1 MTTLTTAGVRA
12 YFDDDVR
19 RGRRLLPDRATA
31 SGLGTFVKYCCAT
44 TLMAE
49 DGVARVLDVGCS
61 VGSIEAL
68 FHLRHPDRAL
78 EVAVDGIDISP
89 EAIRHAASLDL
100 PRCTFRAYD
109 GATLPYAADSFD
121 LAVAIEVIEHVPD
134 KLRLLADLHHV
145 LKPGGRLFLTTPNPQ
160 CWALRAEAAV
170 ERIARRVLRRRAPEK
185 DAFIALP
192 DLSALLDA
200 IGFRPIGSG
209 SQPIWP
215 RLYVSLFGWGLLP
228 PLPPRALA
236 LYQRACLSLLGRW
249 SLRGSLGARLG
260 WSTSAL
266 WEKPADA
273 ADDSH
278 DQADEE
284 ARRDV
289 RNDAREDERTRP

>member
-1 MTTLTTAGVRA
+1 MAVLTTAGVRA

-19 RGRRLLPDRATA
+19 KGRRLLPDRTTA

-49 DGVARVLDVGCS
+49 EGVARVLDVGCS

-78 EVAVDGIDISP
+78 EVTVDGIDISP
-89 EAIRHAASLDL
+89 EAIRHAEALQL
-100 PRCTFRAYD
+100 PHCAFRAYD
-109 GATLPYAADSFD
+109 GAALPYAAGRFD
-121 LAVAIEVIEHVPD
+121 LAVAIEVLEHVPD
-134 KLRLLADLHHV
+134 KARLLADLHRV
-145 LKPGGRLFLTTPNPQ
+145 LQPGGRLFLTTPNPQ

-170 ERIARRVLRRRAPEK
+170 ERAARWSLGRPVPEK
-185 DAFIALP
+185 DAFITLGA
-192 DLSALLDA
+192 LSALLRA
-200 IGFRPIGSG
+200 IGFRPVGAG

-236 LYQRACLSLLGRW
+236 LYQRACLSLLGRLR
-249 SLRGSLGARLG
+249 LRGPLGARLG

-266 WEKPADA
+266 WEKPADD
-273 ADDSH
+273 ADGAH
-278 DQADEE
+278 EGA
-284 ARRDV
+284 RDV
-289 RNDAREDERTRP
+289 WGDDAREDEEAGS

>member
-1 MTTLTTAGVRA
+1 MRHAARSAMPTLTTAGVRA

-19 RGRRLLPDRATA
+19 KGRRLLPDRATA

-44 TLMAE
+44 TLMAGE
-49 DGVARVLDVGCS
+49 GVERVLDVGCS

-89 EAIRHAASLDL
+89 EAVRRATALAL

-109 GATLPYAADSFD
+109 GATLPYAAEGFD
-121 LAVAIEVIEHVPD
+121 LAVAVEVLEHVPD
-134 KLRLLADLHHV
+134 KLQLLAELHRV
-145 LKPGGRLFLTTPNPQ
+145 LKPGGRLFLTTPNPL

-170 ERIARRVLRRRAPEK
+170 ERAARRMLGRRAAEK
-185 DAFIALP
+185 DAFITLQ

-200 IGFRPIGSG
+200 IGFRPVGVGSR
-209 SQPIWP
+209 PIWP

-236 LYQRACLSLLGRW
+236 LYQRLCLALLGRRE
-249 SLRGSLGARLG
+249 LRGPLGARLG

-273 ADDSH
+273 AD
-278 DQADEE
+278 ATRE
-284 ARRDV
+284 AV
-289 RNDAREDERTRP
+289 PEEDEGARP